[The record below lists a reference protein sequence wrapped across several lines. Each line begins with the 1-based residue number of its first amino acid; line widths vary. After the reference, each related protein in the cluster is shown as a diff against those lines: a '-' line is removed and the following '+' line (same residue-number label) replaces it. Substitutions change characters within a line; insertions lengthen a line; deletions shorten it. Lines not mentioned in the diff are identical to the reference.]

1 MAVPGTPVDDL
12 EDCSDIEQSLD
23 KTLASVLLI
32 AKAKVKPTKKIVLED
47 KDRQRQLAL
56 NEKCWRWRMA
66 TVEAKVFCSDEA
78 RLKKLLKDAANLQP
92 NRNALAATW
101 IGVLMSDQSLWPDDQ
116 WPKAKSIV
124 EGWKQL
130 KGLLT
135 KEDVLRACDKP
146 FRGMK
151 SKQYLQIVPKE
162 CG

>member
-1 MAVPGTPVDDL
+1 MIIPGTPIDDL
-12 EDCSDIEQSLD
+12 EECSDYERCLH

-78 RLKKLLKDAANLQP
+78 RLKKLLKDAATLQP
-92 NRNALAATW
+92 NRNALAATG
-101 IGVLMSDQSLWPDDQ
+101 IGVLLSDQSLWPEDQ

-135 KEDVLRACDKP
+135 KEDVL
-146 FRGMK
+146 
-151 SKQYLQIVPKE
+151 
-162 CG
+162 

>member
-56 NEKCWRWRMA
+56 NEKCWRWIMA

-78 RLKKLLKDAANLQP
+78 RFNKLLKDAANLQP
-92 NRNALAATW
+92 NRNALAATG
-101 IGVLMSDQSLWPDDQ
+101 IGVLMSDQSQPV
-116 WPKAKSIV
+116 A
-124 EGWKQL
+124 
-130 KGLLT
+130 
-135 KEDVLRACDKP
+135 
-146 FRGMK
+146 
-151 SKQYLQIVPKE
+151 
-162 CG
+162 